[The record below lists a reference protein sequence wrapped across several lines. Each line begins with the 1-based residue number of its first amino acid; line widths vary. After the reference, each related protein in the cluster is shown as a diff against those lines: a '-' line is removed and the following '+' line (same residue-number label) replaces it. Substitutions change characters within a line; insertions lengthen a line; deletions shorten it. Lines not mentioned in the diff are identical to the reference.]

1 MFSRRLHMQSHLSQ
15 LRSTKSGMS
24 ERIISMHSNMSAN
37 AGMSNGCKTSMS
49 AGSGDKRK
57 TNTATHKGVDG
68 LITEFRT
75 RTSAGISLKC
85 AFRTRKTKCKASGY
99 RDGANGGKAET
110 RWRKTCDDKKLKVA
124 YELRCMPGL
133 LSKPCSHKGG
143 YRRQWTARKRVR
155 QLGTLIFRNIHG
167 YSQLNPF
174 EYF

>member
-1 MFSRRLHMQSHLSQ
+1 MFSRRLHMQSHVSQ

-37 AGMSNGCKTSMS
+37 AGMSNDCKTSVS
-49 AGSGDKRK
+49 AGSGDKTK

-99 RDGANGGKAET
+99 RDGAMAERLRHVGAKHAMIRSLRLLTNCDACPACCPNLVHT
-110 RWRKTCDDKKLKVA
+110 RADIAASGPHKKGFV
-124 YELRCMPGL
+124 
-133 LSKPCSHKGG
+133 
-143 YRRQWTARKRVR
+143 
-155 QLGTLIFRNIHG
+155 N
-167 YSQLNPF
+167 
-174 EYF
+174 